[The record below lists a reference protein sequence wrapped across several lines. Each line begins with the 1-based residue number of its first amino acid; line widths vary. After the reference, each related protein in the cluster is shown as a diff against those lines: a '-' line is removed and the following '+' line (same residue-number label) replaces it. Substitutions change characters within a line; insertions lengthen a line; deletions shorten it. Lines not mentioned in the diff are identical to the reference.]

1 MKPAKL
7 TIPRDIGE
15 LLEHLT
21 WMLLKAPKFLDKTG
35 YFPFQDVEQV
45 FRELNEGLGNVRP
58 TLGEERYRVLSHMS
72 DQMRAYFE
80 ADPENKTGETR
91 KGRDIIYEM
100 EKILKEARR
109 KS

>member
-1 MKPAKL
+1 
-7 TIPRDIGE
+7 
-15 LLEHLT
+15 
-21 WMLLKAPKFLDKTG
+21 MLLKAPKFIDKTG
-35 YFPFQDVEQV
+35 HFPFQNVGYV
-45 FRELNEGLGNVRP
+45 FEKLNAGLSHNRL
-58 TLGEERYRVLSHMS
+58 TLGEERYRELMRMS
-72 DQMRAYFE
+72 DGMRAYFE